1 MDINLVMFTGD
12 GTRRDFPVVKPRT
25 VIGRTNSCDLRI
37 PVPDVSRK
45 HCELVLEDGE
55 LVLRDLESSNGTFCN
70 KQRVQEIELEPGDN
84 VTVGPV
90 NFVVQIDGE
99 PGEVAA
105 MPTVL
110 GVVEGVA
117 GDPAEGRETV
127 DVEAGLDVGE
137 LDEVDEDLEVPTVVP
152 LVDDDEPS
160 LGLVADMDDLDE
172 SIELA
177 AEEDDP
183 VAALEAMGEEI
194 DSDDSGSQS
203 RQADED
209 RPRDGA

>member
-1 MDINLVMFTGD
+1 MDIILIMFKGD

-25 VIGRTNSCDLRI
+25 LIGRTNSCDLRI

-70 KQRVQEIELEPGDN
+70 KNRVQEIELEPGDN

-105 MPTVL
+105 MPTVPG
-110 GVVEGVA
+110 GVESAA
-117 GDPAEGRETV
+117 GGLPDLV
-127 DVEAGLDVGE
+127 DVEAGLDMGE
-137 LDEVDEDLEVPTVVP
+137 LDAVDEDLGMPSVVP
-152 LVDDDEPS
+152 LVDDDEPP
-160 LGLVADMDDLDE
+160 LGLEADVDDLDE
-172 SIELA
+172 SVELA
-177 AEEDDP
+177 VEEDDP
-183 VAALEAMGEEI
+183 VAALEAMGEQI
-194 DSDDSGSQS
+194 DSGDSGSPP

-209 RPRDGA
+209 RSRDDA

>member
-1 MDINLVMFTGD
+1 MDIILIMFKGD

-25 VIGRTNSCDLRI
+25 LIGRTNSCDLRI

-45 HCELVLEDGE
+45 HCELVFEDGE

-70 KQRVQEIELEPGDN
+70 KNRIQEIELEPGDN

-105 MPTVL
+105 MPTVP
-110 GVVEGVA
+110 GVVESVA
-117 GDPAEGRETV
+117 GGLPDLV
-127 DVEAGLDVGE
+127 DVEAGLDMGE
-137 LDEVDEDLEVPTVVP
+137 LDAVDEDLGMPPVVP
-152 LVDDDEPS
+152 LVDDDEPP
-160 LGLVADMDDLDE
+160 LGLEADVADLDE
-172 SIELA
+172 SVELA
-177 AEEDDP
+177 VEEDDP
-183 VAALEAMGEEI
+183 VAALEAMGEQI
-194 DSDDSGSQS
+194 DSDDSGSPP

-209 RPRDGA
+209 RSRDDA

>member
-1 MDINLVMFTGD
+1 MFKGD

-25 VIGRTNSCDLRI
+25 LIGRTNSCDLRI

-70 KQRVQEIELEPGDN
+70 KNRVQEIELEPGDN

-105 MPTVL
+105 MPTVP
-110 GVVEGVA
+110 GVVESVA
-117 GDPAEGRETV
+117 GGLPDSV
-127 DVEAGLDVGE
+127 DVEAGLDMGE
-137 LDEVDEDLEVPTVVP
+137 LDAVDEDLGMPPVVP
-152 LVDDDEPS
+152 LVDDDEPP
-160 LGLVADMDDLDE
+160 LGLEADVDDLDE
-172 SIELA
+172 SV
-177 AEEDDP
+177 EEDNP
-183 VAALEAMGEEI
+183 VAALEAMGEQI
-194 DSDDSGSQS
+194 DSDDSGSPP

-209 RPRDGA
+209 RSRDDA